1 MRFWLLAL
9 LLWAAAPLQ
18 ADTAIAHITDDQ
30 VTITRQD
37 AALIY
42 TMRTRYWPDGS
53 RITVLN
59 LGPENSIHRTFV
71 RTVLGLT
78 PKQYQQRV
86 ERQINAGTAGAYKV
100 VRSESQ
106 MLDHLG
112 RVYGAIGYLSADYLL
127 ISYTGGLRALRIVD

>member
-1 MRFWLLAL
+1 MRFLILLAWFWL
-9 LLWAAAPLQ
+9 VPVQ
-18 ADTAIAHITDDQ
+18 ADTAIANITDDQ
-30 VTITRQD
+30 VTISRQD
-37 AALIY
+37 ATLIY

-59 LGPENSIHRTFV
+59 LAPENSIHRAFV
-71 RTVLGLT
+71 RGVLGLT
-78 PKQYQQRV
+78 PKQYQQSV

-100 VRSESQ
+100 VRSEAQ